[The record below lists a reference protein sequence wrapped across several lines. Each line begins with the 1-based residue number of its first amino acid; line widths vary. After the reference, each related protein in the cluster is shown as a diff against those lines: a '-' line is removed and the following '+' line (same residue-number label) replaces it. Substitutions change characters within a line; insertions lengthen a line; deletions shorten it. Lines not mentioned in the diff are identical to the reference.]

1 MKQQQTVSDA
11 LGPEKRATIVSSQ
24 RLVDDKVEDKGSH
37 EKSVFTSRGFKLDNC
52 VFSGCNIRFVV
63 DDKE

>member
-1 MKQQQTVSDA
+1 MLLSLA
-11 LGPEKRATIVSSQ
+11 LYAGQ
-24 RLVDDKVEDKGSH
+24 CLVDDKVEDKGSH

-63 DDKE
+63 DDIKE